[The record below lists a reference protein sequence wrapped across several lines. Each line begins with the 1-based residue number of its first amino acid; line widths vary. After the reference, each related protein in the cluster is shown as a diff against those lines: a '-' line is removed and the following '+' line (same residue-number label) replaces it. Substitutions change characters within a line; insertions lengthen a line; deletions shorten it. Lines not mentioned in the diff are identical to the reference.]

1 MKRLLNQLFLVSLL
15 GVFMFSSCKKD
26 NNDPDPT
33 NTIVDIVVSS
43 PDFTILEAAILRVPG
58 LATTLS
64 TGTLTVFAPT
74 DAAFAAAGLDLAAIN
89 ALDVDALEGILT
101 YHVLGS
107 IVKSTEVP
115 ASDAVATVN
124 GAQLYVSNN
133 TNGVFANGIGVTTAD
148 VLADNGVIHI
158 ITSGILIPPTQ
169 TIAEIL
175 SANPDY
181 SLLVTAVVTAGLL
194 DAVSN
199 PGNLTVFSP
208 DNDAFAAVGFSTP
221 ESITAG
227 GSTVFNPIVSDHVL
241 STNVFASDLSNGLTV
256 ANIAG
261 NNLVISLPPA
271 AVKKES
277 SSNAPSN
284 ITGANIVATNGVIHY
299 IDAVIL

>member
-1 MKRLLNQLFLVSLL
+1 MKRLFNQLFLVSLL
-15 GVFMFSSCKKD
+15 GVFTFSSCSKD
-26 NNDPDPT
+26 NDEPNPT
-33 NTIVDIVVSS
+33 NSIVDIVVAS

-74 DAAFAAAGLDLAAIN
+74 DAAFAAAGLNLAAIN
-89 ALDVDALEGILT
+89 AFDVAELEAILT

-107 IVKSTEVP
+107 IVGSTDVP
-115 ASDAVATVN
+115 TSGAVATVN
-124 GAQLYVSNN
+124 GAQLYVSSNS
-133 TNGVFANGIGVTTAD
+133 NGVFANGIGVTTAD

-158 ITSGILIPPTQ
+158 ITSGVLIPPTQ

-175 SANPDY
+175 SANQDY

-208 DNDAFAAVGFSTP
+208 NNAAFITVGFGTD
-221 ESITAG
+221 ESITTA
-227 GSTVFNPIVSDHVL
+227 GSTVFNPIVSNHVL
-241 STNVFASDLSNGLTV
+241 GTNVFASDLTNGLTV
-256 ANIAG
+256 ANIAL

-271 AVKKES
+271 AVKLEG